1 MGELWEVVKIN
12 MQRLVMN
19 NKQGV
24 FEHIFHIPRSTTRI
38 LNYQQLPKVEPE
50 EGILYPKN
58 AFY

>member
-1 MGELWEVVKIN
+1 
-12 MQRLVMN
+12 MN

-24 FEHIFHIPRSTTRI
+24 FKYSMDEYSYNEHIFRIPRSTTSI
-38 LNYQQLPKVEPE
+38 LNYQQLSKIEPV

>member
-1 MGELWEVVKIN
+1 
-12 MQRLVMN
+12 MN